1 LQEEILSMRFLIAVF
16 WFAASAASAQDYPN
30 KPIRVIVPYAAGG
43 LPDTITRLIQ
53 PKMADALGQQLV
65 VENRGG
71 AGGISGTE
79 AVAKAAPDGYT
90 LLVADVGQVAINPH
104 IFSKLPY
111 EQKDLTGVSLI
122 GFSALFLTLHP
133 SVPAS
138 NFKELIS
145 YIKSNPGKVN
155 YGSSGIGSIHH
166 LSMEAMKAA
175 LGLDIVHVPYKGMGQ
190 AVPALLG
197 GQVGMVPSALPAV
210 EAHVKAG
217 TVKMVAISTA
227 KRSPLAPEIP
237 TIAESGAPGYDFAP
251 EIGLLAPAG
260 TPPAIVARLSAEVA
274 KAVKSPDIVERF
286 RQLGIDPVGNPPEAY
301 NAQIRAAHAKYG
313 QVVKAAGVKAD

>member
-1 LQEEILSMRFLIAVF
+1 MRMRYLVAVLLL
-16 WFAASAASAQDYPN
+16 AAGAASAQEYPN

-53 PKMADALGQQLV
+53 VKMADSLGQQLV

-122 GFSALFLTLHP
+122 AFSALFLTLHP

-145 YIKSNPGKVN
+145 YIKANPGKVN

-166 LSMEAMKAA
+166 LSMEAMKTA
-175 LGLDIVHVPYKGMGQ
+175 LGLNIVHVPYKGMGQ

-251 EIGLLAPAG
+251 EIGLLAPAS

-286 RQLGIDPVGNPPEAY
+286 RQLGIDPVGNSPDAY
-301 NAQIRAAHAKYG
+301 NAQIRAAYAKYG

>member
-1 LQEEILSMRFLIAVF
+1 MKTLIAILLL
-16 WFAASAASAQDYPN
+16 AASAAFAQDYPN

-53 PKMADALGQQLV
+53 PKMAESLGQQLV

-90 LLVADVGQVAINPH
+90 VLVADVGQVAINPH
-104 IFSKLPY
+104 IFSRLPY
-111 EQKDLTGVSLI
+111 QQKDLVGVGLI
-122 GFSALFLTLHP
+122 ANSALFITLHQ
-133 SVPAS
+133 SVPAG
-138 NFKELIS
+138 NFKEFIA
-145 YIKSNPGKVN
+145 YIKANPGKVN

-166 LSMEAMKAA
+166 LAMEAFKGAFDLNM
-175 LGLDIVHVPYKGMGQ
+175 VHVPYKGMGQ

-197 GQVGMVPSALPAV
+197 GQVAMVPSALPAV

-217 TVKMVAISTA
+217 TVKLVAISTA
-227 KRSPLAPEIP
+227 KRSPQAPEIP
-237 TIAESGAPGYDFAP
+237 TIGEMGAPGYDFAP

-274 KAVKSPDIVERF
+274 KAVKAPEVAARF
-286 RQLGIDPVGNPPEAY
+286 KQLGIDPVGNSPEAY
-301 NAQIRAAHAKYG
+301 NAQIRAAYEKYG
-313 QVVKAAGVKAD
+313 QVAKAAGVRAD

>member
-1 LQEEILSMRFLIAVF
+1 MRNLIAAF
-16 WFAASAASAQDYPN
+16 LLAASAVSAQDYPN

-53 PKMADALGQQLV
+53 PKLADSLGQQLV
-65 VENRGG
+65 IENRGG

-90 LLVADVGQVAINPH
+90 VLVADVGQVAINPH

-111 EQKDLTGVSLI
+111 DQKELTGVSLI
-122 GFSALFLTLHP
+122 AFSALFITLHQ
-133 SVPAS
+133 SVPAN
-138 NFKELIS
+138 NFKEFVA
-145 YIKSNPGKVN
+145 YIKANPGKVN

-166 LSMEAMKAA
+166 LSMEAMKTS
-175 LGLDIVHVPYKGMGQ
+175 LGLNMVHVPYKGMGQ

-197 GQVGMVPSALPAV
+197 GQVAMVPSALPAV

-217 TVKMVAISTA
+217 TVKLVAISTA
-227 KRSPLAPEIP
+227 KRSPQAPDVP
-237 TIAESGAPGYDFAP
+237 TIAEMGVAGYDFAP

-260 TPPAIVARLSAEVA
+260 TPPAVIARLSAEVA
-274 KAVKSPDIVERF
+274 KAVRAPDVAERF
-286 RQLGIDPVGNPPEAY
+286 KQLGIDPVGNSPDAY
-301 NAQIRAAHAKYG
+301 NAQIRAAYEKYG

>member
-1 LQEEILSMRFLIAVF
+1 MRFLVAVLF
-16 WFAASAASAQDYPN
+16 VMAGAALAQDYPN

-53 PKMADALGQQLV
+53 PKIADALGQQLV

-90 LLVADVGQVAINPH
+90 VLVADVGQVAINPH

-122 GFSALFLTLHP
+122 ASSALFITLHQ
-133 SVPAS
+133 SVPAN
-138 NFKELIS
+138 NFQEFVAYVKA
-145 YIKSNPGKVN
+145 NPGKVN

-175 LGLDIVHVPYKGMGQ
+175 LGLNMVHVPYKGMGQ

-197 GQVGMVPSALPAV
+197 GQVAMVPSALPAV
-210 EAHVKAG
+210 EAHVKSG
-217 TVKMVAISTA
+217 TVKLVAISTA

-237 TIAESGAPGYDFAP
+237 TIAEMGAPGYDFAP

-274 KAVKSPDIVERF
+274 KAVKSPDIAERF
-286 RQLGIDPVGNPPEAY
+286 RQLGIDPVGNSPEAY
-301 NAQIRAAHAKYG
+301 NAQIRAAYAKYG

>member
-1 LQEEILSMRFLIAVF
+1 
-16 WFAASAASAQDYPN
+16 
-30 KPIRVIVPYAAGG
+30 
-43 LPDTITRLIQ
+43 
-53 PKMADALGQQLV
+53 MADSLGQQLV

-90 LLVADVGQVAINPH
+90 VLVADVGQVAINPH

-111 EQKDLTGVSLI
+111 QQKDLVGVGLI
-122 GFSALFLTLHP
+122 GSSALFITLHQ

-138 NFKELIS
+138 NFKEFIA
-145 YIKSNPGKVN
+145 YVKANPGKVN

-166 LSMEAMKAA
+166 LSMEAFKGAF
-175 LGLDIVHVPYKGMGQ
+175 GLNMVHVPYKGMGQ

-197 GQVGMVPSALPAV
+197 GQVAMVPSALPAV

-217 TVKMVAISTA
+217 TVKLVAISTA
-227 KRSPLAPEIP
+227 KRSPQSPDTP
-237 TIAESGAPGYDFAP
+237 TIAEMGAPGYDFAP

-274 KAVKSPDIVERF
+274 KAVKAADVAARF
-286 RQLGIDPVGNPPEAY
+286 KQLGIDPVGNSPEAY
-301 NAQIRAAHAKYG
+301 NAQIRAAFEKYG

>member
-1 LQEEILSMRFLIAVF
+1 MRFLVAILLL
-16 WFAASAASAQDYPN
+16 AAGAAPAQDYPN

-53 PKMADALGQQLV
+53 AKMGDSLGQQLV

-122 GFSALFLTLHP
+122 AFSALFLTLHQ
-133 SVPAS
+133 SVPAN
-138 NFKELIS
+138 NFKELVA
-145 YIKSNPGKVN
+145 YIKANPGKVN

-166 LSMEAMKAA
+166 LSMEAMKTA
-175 LGLDIVHVPYKGMGQ
+175 LGLDMVHVPYKGMGQ

-197 GQVGMVPSALPAV
+197 GQVAMVPSALPAV

-217 TVKMVAISTA
+217 TVKLVAISTA
-227 KRSPLAPEIP
+227 KRSPLAPEVP

-260 TPPAIVARLSAEVA
+260 TPPAIVEKLRAVLVEAIASPNVQRRLRDEGANPESSTPAELGGFIRA
-274 KAVKSPDIVERF
+274 EIDQWGKAVQVS
-286 RQLGIDPVGNPPEAY
+286 G
-301 NAQIRAAHAKYG
+301 AK
-313 QVVKAAGVKAD
+313 VD

>member
-1 LQEEILSMRFLIAVF
+1 MRFLIAALLV
-16 WFAASAASAQDYPN
+16 AASAASAQDYPN

-53 PKMADALGQQLV
+53 PKLADGLGQPLV

-166 LSMEAMKAA
+166 LSMEAMKTA

-210 EAHVKAG
+210 EAHVKSG

-274 KAVKSPDIVERF
+274 KAVKSADIVERF
-286 RQLGIDPVGNPPEAY
+286 RQLGIDPVGNSPDAY
-301 NAQIRAAHAKYG
+301 NAQIRTAYAKYG

>member
-1 LQEEILSMRFLIAVF
+1 MRFLIAALLL
-16 WFAASAASAQDYPN
+16 AASAASAQDYPN
-30 KPIRVIVPYAAGG
+30 RPIRVIVPYAAGG

-53 PKMADALGQQLV
+53 PKMADGLGQPLV

-104 IFSKLPY
+104 IFSQLPY
-111 EQKDLTGVSLI
+111 AQKDLTGVSLI

-133 SVPAS
+133 SVPAN

-166 LSMEAMKAA
+166 LSMEAMKTA

-197 GQVGMVPSALPAV
+197 GQVAMVPSALPAV
-210 EAHVKAG
+210 EAHVKSG
-217 TVKMVAISTA
+217 TVKIVAISTA

-260 TPPAIVARLSAEVA
+260 TPPAVVARLSAEVA
-274 KAVKSPDIVERF
+274 KAVKSADIVERF
-286 RQLGIDPVGNPPEAY
+286 RQLGIDPVGNSPEAY
-301 NAQIRAAHAKYG
+301 NAQIRAAYAKYG
-313 QVVKAAGVKAD
+313 QVVKAAGVKAN

>member
-1 LQEEILSMRFLIAVF
+1 MKSILAIALL
-16 WFAASAASAQDYPN
+16 AAGAASAQDYPN

-53 PKMADALGQQLV
+53 PKLADSLGQQLV

-111 EQKDLTGVSLI
+111 QQKDLVGVGLI
-122 GFSALFLTLHP
+122 ANSALFITLHQ
-133 SVPAS
+133 SVPANS
-138 NFKELIS
+138 FKEFIA
-145 YIKSNPGKVN
+145 YVKANPGKVN

-166 LSMEAMKAA
+166 LSMEAFKGAFDLNM
-175 LGLDIVHVPYKGMGQ
+175 VHVPYKGMGQ

-197 GQVGMVPSALPAV
+197 GQVAMVPSALPAV

-227 KRSPLAPEIP
+227 KRSPQAPEVP
-237 TIAESGAPGYDFAP
+237 TIAEMGAPGYDFAP

-274 KAVKSPDIVERF
+274 KAVKSSDVAARF
-286 RQLGIDPVGNPPEAY
+286 KQLGIDPVGNSPEAY
-301 NAQIRAAHAKYG
+301 NAQIRAAYEKYG

>member
-1 LQEEILSMRFLIAVF
+1 MFMKSILAIALL
-16 WFAASAASAQDYPN
+16 AAGAASAQDYPN

-53 PKMADALGQQLV
+53 PKLADALGQQLV

-79 AVAKAAPDGYT
+79 AVAKATPDGYT

-111 EQKDLTGVSLI
+111 AQKDLVGVGLI
-122 GFSALFLTLHP
+122 ANSALFITLHQ

-138 NFKELIS
+138 SFKEFIA
-145 YIKSNPGKVN
+145 YVKANPGKVN

-166 LSMEAMKAA
+166 LSMEAFKGAFDLNM
-175 LGLDIVHVPYKGMGQ
+175 VHIPYKGMGQ

-197 GQVGMVPSALPAV
+197 GQVAMVPSALPAV

-217 TVKMVAISTA
+217 TVKLVAISTA
-227 KRSPLAPEIP
+227 KRSPQAPEVP
-237 TIAESGAPGYDFAP
+237 TIAEMGAPGYDFAP

-274 KAVKSPDIVERF
+274 KAVQSSDVAARF
-286 RQLGIDPVGNPPEAY
+286 RQLGIDPVGNSPEAY
-301 NAQIRAAHAKYG
+301 NAQIRAAYEKYG
-313 QVVKAAGVKAD
+313 QVVKAAGVRAD